1 MAPFDPAHVVQG
13 GPRRRHPGRAGA
25 APAGRVEGPGVVSA
39 GRRLATAAAA
49 VVMVLPVLAGCEAAQ
64 QVDKARDCAALV
76 GELTGVSWSDVR
88 RSAAEADQAARR
100 LDDRLRQVDDADVKR
115 AGEELAARVRRLADA
130 ARGTDRA
137 AAQRALA
144 EVESAARQLAATC
157 DVPVDQVG
165 G

>member
-1 MAPFDPAHVVQG
+1 M
-13 GPRRRHPGRAGA
+13 
-25 APAGRVEGPGVVSA
+25 VSA
-39 GRRLATAAAA
+39 GRRVATAVVAAA
-49 VVMVLPVLAGCEAAQ
+49 LALPVLAGCGEARDVAQ
-64 QVDKARDCAALV
+64 GVDKARDCAALI
-76 GELTGVSWSDVR
+76 GELTGVQWSDVR
-88 RSAAEADQAARR
+88 RSAAEADQAARK

-115 AGEELAARVRRLADA
+115 AGEALVTRIGRLADA

-137 AAQRALA
+137 AVQRALD

>member
-1 MAPFDPAHVVQG
+1 M
-13 GPRRRHPGRAGA
+13 
-25 APAGRVEGPGVVSA
+25 VSA
-39 GRRLATAAAA
+39 GRRLATAVVAAA
-49 VVMVLPVLAGCEAAQ
+49 LALPILAGCGEARDVAQ
-64 QVDKARDCAALV
+64 GVDKARDCAALV
-76 GELTGVSWSDVR
+76 GELTGVDWGDVR
-88 RSAAEADQAARR
+88 RSAAEADQAARK

-115 AGEELAARVRRLADA
+115 AGEALVAKVERLADA

-137 AAQRALA
+137 AVQRALD

>member
-1 MAPFDPAHVVQG
+1 M
-13 GPRRRHPGRAGA
+13 
-25 APAGRVEGPGVVSA
+25 VSA
-39 GRRLATAAAA
+39 GRRLATAVVAAA
-49 VVMVLPVLAGCEAAQ
+49 LALPILAGCGEARDVAQ
-64 QVDKARDCAALV
+64 GVDKARDCAALV
-76 GELTGVSWSDVR
+76 GELTGVDWGDVR
-88 RSAAEADQAARR
+88 RSAAEADQAARK

-115 AGEELAARVRRLADA
+115 AGEALVARVERLADA

-137 AAQRALA
+137 AVQRALD

>member
-1 MAPFDPAHVVQG
+1 MVKAA
-13 GPRRRHPGRAGA
+13 RR
-25 APAGRVEGPGVVSA
+25 V
-39 GRRLATAAAA
+39 AA
-49 VVMVLPVLAGCEAAQ
+49 VAVAALALPVLAGCGQAQ
-64 QVDKARDCAALV
+64 DVAQGVDRARDCAAVV

-88 RSAAEADQAARR
+88 RNAAEADQAARR

-115 AGEELAARVRRLADA
+115 AGEALAAKVRELADA

-137 AAQRALA
+137 DVQRAVDG
-144 EVESAARQLAATC
+144 VEAAARQLAATC

>member
-1 MAPFDPAHVVQG
+1 
-13 GPRRRHPGRAGA
+13 
-25 APAGRVEGPGVVSA
+25 VEGA
-39 GRRLATAAAA
+39 GLVNACRRLATAAAVVA
-49 VVMVLPVLAGCEAAQ
+49 VALPVLAACETAQ

-100 LDDRLRQVDDADVKR
+100 LDDRLRQVDDADVRR
-115 AGEELAARVRRLADA
+115 AGEALAARVKRLADA

-137 AAQRALA
+137 AVQRALD
-144 EVESAARQLAATC
+144 EVESAARRLAATC

>member
-1 MAPFDPAHVVQG
+1 
-13 GPRRRHPGRAGA
+13 
-25 APAGRVEGPGVVSA
+25 VVSA
-39 GRRLATAAAA
+39 GRRLATAAAVA
-49 VVMVLPVLAGCEAAQ
+49 MALPVLAGCEAAQ
-64 QVDKARDCAALV
+64 QVDKTRDCAALV

-100 LDDRLRQVDDADVKR
+100 LDDRLRQVDDADVQR

-137 AAQRALA
+137 AVQRALDA
-144 EVESAARQLAATC
+144 VESAARQLAATC

>member
-1 MAPFDPAHVVQG
+1 M
-13 GPRRRHPGRAGA
+13 
-25 APAGRVEGPGVVSA
+25 VSA
-39 GRRLATAAAA
+39 GRRVATAVVAAA
-49 VVMVLPVLAGCEAAQ
+49 LALPVLAGCGEARDVAQ
-64 QVDKARDCAALV
+64 GVDKARDCAALI
-76 GELTGVSWSDVR
+76 GELTGVQWSDVR
-88 RSAAEADQAARR
+88 RSAAEADQAARK

-115 AGEELAARVRRLADA
+115 AGEALVARVERLADA

-137 AAQRALA
+137 AVQRALD

>member
-1 MAPFDPAHVVQG
+1 M
-13 GPRRRHPGRAGA
+13 
-25 APAGRVEGPGVVSA
+25 VSA
-39 GRRLATAAAA
+39 VRRLAAVAVAALA
-49 VVMVLPVLAGCEAAQ
+49 LQLLAGCGEARDVAQ
-64 QVDKARDCAALV
+64 GVDKARDCAAVV
-76 GELTGVSWSDVR
+76 GELTGVNWSDLR

-115 AGEELAARVRRLADA
+115 AGQALADRVRRLADA

-137 AAQRALA
+137 DVQRALDG
-144 EVESAARQLAATC
+144 VESAARRLAATC

>member
-1 MAPFDPAHVVQG
+1 M
-13 GPRRRHPGRAGA
+13 
-25 APAGRVEGPGVVSA
+25 VSA
-39 GRRLATAAAA
+39 GRRLATAAVAA
-49 VVMVLPVLAGCEAAQ
+49 ALALPVLAGCGEARDVAQ
-64 QVDKARDCAALV
+64 GVDKARDCAALV
-76 GELTGVSWSDVR
+76 GELTGVDWGDVR
-88 RSAAEADQAARR
+88 RSAAEADQAARK

-115 AGEELAARVRRLADA
+115 AGEALVTRIGRLADA

-137 AAQRALA
+137 AVQRALD

>member
-1 MAPFDPAHVVQG
+1 M
-13 GPRRRHPGRAGA
+13 
-25 APAGRVEGPGVVSA
+25 VSA
-39 GRRLATAAAA
+39 GRRMATAVVAALL
-49 VVMVLPVLAGCEAAQ
+49 LPILAGCGEARDVAQ
-64 QVDKARDCAALV
+64 GVDKARDCAALV
-76 GELTGVSWSDVR
+76 AELTGVNWADVR

-100 LDDRLRQVDDADVKR
+100 LDDRLREVDDADVKR
-115 AGEELAARVRRLADA
+115 AGEALVARVERLADA

-137 AAQRALA
+137 AVQRALD

>member
-1 MAPFDPAHVVQG
+1 M
-13 GPRRRHPGRAGA
+13 
-25 APAGRVEGPGVVSA
+25 SA
-39 GRRLATAAAA
+39 GRRVATAALA
-49 VVMVLPVLAGCEAAQ
+49 VAVALAVLAGCEAAQ

-76 GELTGVSWSDVR
+76 GELTGVDWNDVR
-88 RSAAEADQAARR
+88 RSAAEADQIARK
-100 LDDRLRQVDDADVKR
+100 LDERLREVDDAAVKR
-115 AGEELAARVRRLADA
+115 AGEALVTRIGRLADA

-137 AAQRALA
+137 AVQRALD

>member
-1 MAPFDPAHVVQG
+1 M
-13 GPRRRHPGRAGA
+13 
-25 APAGRVEGPGVVSA
+25 VSA
-39 GRRLATAAAA
+39 GRRLATAVVAAA
-49 VVMVLPVLAGCEAAQ
+49 LALPVLAGCGEARDVAQ
-64 QVDKARDCAALV
+64 GVDKARDCAALV
-76 GELTGVSWSDVR
+76 GELTGVDWGDVR
-88 RSAAEADQAARR
+88 RSAAEADQAARK

-115 AGEELAARVRRLADA
+115 AGEALVARVERLADA

-137 AAQRALA
+137 AVQRALD

>member
-1 MAPFDPAHVVQG
+1 MVNAA
-13 GPRRRHPGRAGA
+13 RR
-25 APAGRVEGPGVVSA
+25 
-39 GRRLATAAAA
+39 AAA
-49 VVMVLPVLAGCEAAQ
+49 VAVAALALLVLAGCGQAQ
-64 QVDKARDCAALV
+64 DVAQGVDRARDCAAVV

-88 RSAAEADQAARR
+88 RNAAEADQAARR

-115 AGEELAARVRRLADA
+115 AGEALAAKVRQLADA

-137 AAQRALA
+137 DVQRAVDG
-144 EVESAARQLAATC
+144 VEAAARQLAATC

>member
-1 MAPFDPAHVVQG
+1 M
-13 GPRRRHPGRAGA
+13 
-25 APAGRVEGPGVVSA
+25 VSA
-39 GRRLATAAAA
+39 GRRLATAVVAAA
-49 VVMVLPVLAGCEAAQ
+49 LALPILAGCGEARDVAQ
-64 QVDKARDCAALV
+64 GVDKARDCAALV
-76 GELTGVSWSDVR
+76 GELTGVDWGDVR
-88 RSAAEADQAARR
+88 RSAAEADQAARK

-115 AGEELAARVRRLADA
+115 AGEALVAKVERLADA

-137 AAQRALA
+137 AVQRAVD

>member
-1 MAPFDPAHVVQG
+1 
-13 GPRRRHPGRAGA
+13 
-25 APAGRVEGPGVVSA
+25 VSA
-39 GRRLATAAAA
+39 GRRVATAALA
-49 VVMVLPVLAGCEAAQ
+49 VAVALAVLAGCEAAQ

-76 GELTGVSWSDVR
+76 GELTGVDWNDVR
-88 RSAAEADQAARR
+88 RSASEADQIARK
-100 LDDRLRQVDDADVKR
+100 LDERLREVDDAAVKR
-115 AGEELAARVRRLADA
+115 AGEALVTRIGRLADA

-137 AAQRALA
+137 AVQRALD

>member
-1 MAPFDPAHVVQG
+1 MVKAA
-13 GPRRRHPGRAGA
+13 RR
-25 APAGRVEGPGVVSA
+25 V
-39 GRRLATAAAA
+39 AA
-49 VVMVLPVLAGCEAAQ
+49 VAVAALALPVLAGCGQAQ
-64 QVDKARDCAALV
+64 DVAQGVDRARDCAAVV

-88 RSAAEADQAARR
+88 RNAAEADQAARR

-115 AGEELAARVRRLADA
+115 AGEALAAKVRQLADA

-137 AAQRALA
+137 DVQRAVDG
-144 EVESAARQLAATC
+144 VEAAARQLAATC